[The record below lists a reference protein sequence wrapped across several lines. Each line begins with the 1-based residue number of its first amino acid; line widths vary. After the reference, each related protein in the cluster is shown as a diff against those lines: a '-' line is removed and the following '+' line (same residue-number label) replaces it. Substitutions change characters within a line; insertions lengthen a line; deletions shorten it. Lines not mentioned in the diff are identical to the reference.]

1 MEWRGGV
8 GKKNGIKGELV
19 KFLRNLTKAL
29 MREAFIFA
37 RVCVQNKAVWQ
48 KKDDVAKMG
57 REKSKILSYDL
68 LFVFRLRVIIVF
80 FVRNTLKEPR
90 G

>member
-1 MEWRGGV
+1 
-8 GKKNGIKGELV
+8 
-19 KFLRNLTKAL
+19 
-29 MREAFIFA
+29 MR
-37 RVCVQNKAVWQ
+37 NKAVWQ
-48 KKDDVAKMG
+48 KKDDMAEMG
-57 REKSKILSYDL
+57 KEKSKILSYDL